1 MAGPLLSVRYDDR
14 ALKNLAYQARN
25 LRGGLARIVPPAIN
39 RVTAWTRT
47 QIKRQVARQA
57 KIKIGAANKLL
68 RQRKASRA
76 KWSAEVAVEN
86 RRIGIAKFVGG
97 RCRKGR
103 VTASFPSGRSQS
115 YPQHFRAT
123 MPTGHKGIFVRARVV
138 RPGKPIR
145 RPARSGP
152 RGPYRT
158 ELPIYEQRERLGTV
172 INMDFLKPIQ
182 RAGAQRL
189 QQELARKLE
198 WQLQKARRR

>member
-57 KIKIGAANKLL
+57 KIKVGAANKLL

-97 RCRKGR
+97 RKGR

-138 RPGKPIR
+138 RPGQRIR

-152 RGPYRT
+152 KGTYRT

-182 RAGAQRL
+182 RQGAQRL
-189 QQELARKLE
+189 QQELASKLQY
-198 WQLQKARRR
+198 QLQKTRQR